1 MWIATWITD
10 HPSPPTPPPPF
21 VQLEKRSLAGRA
33 DRAGKAG
40 VYSIAILDWHRQ
52 KLHLAE
58 NAEPEEQSA
67 V

>member
-1 MWIATWITD
+1 MQDGKIGMERLESKERIT
-10 HPSPPTPPPPF
+10 
-21 VQLEKRSLAGRA
+21 
-33 DRAGKAG
+33 
-40 VYSIAILDWHRQ
+40 ILDWHRQ